1 MKPHTHAGP
10 TPAKRLSSIR
20 YCSKRRRLSIIRI
33 INIVGL
39 LTACGCVPPS
49 NKAARTALYT
59 HHQLTVRSS
68 GTTQNEL
75 SEAEKDKLFRGF
87 ERWRAAKGQVG
98 SQDEQQGQSARAVGD
113 TEVPDE

>member
-10 TPAKRLSSIR
+10 ALAKRLSSIR
-20 YCSKRRRLSIIRI
+20 YRSKRGRLSIIRI

-39 LTACGCVPPS
+39 LTVCGCVPPS
-49 NKAARTALYT
+49 NKAARTTRYT
-59 HHQLTVRSS
+59 HHEPAIRSS
-68 GTTQNEL
+68 GTTWHEL
-75 SEAEKDKLFRGF
+75 SEAAKDKLFRDF

-98 SQDEQQGQSARAVGD
+98 SQDEHQGQSARAVGD

>member
-1 MKPHTHAGP
+1 
-10 TPAKRLSSIR
+10 LSSIR

-113 TEVPDE
+113 TEVPNE

>member
-1 MKPHTHAGP
+1 MKPHTPAGS

-20 YCSKRRRLSIIRI
+20 YRSKRKRLSIIRI

-39 LTACGCVPPS
+39 LTACGCVPQS

-59 HHQLTVRSS
+59 HHRFTVRSS

-75 SEAEKDKLFRGF
+75 SEAVKDKLFRGF

-98 SQDEQQGQSARAVGD
+98 D